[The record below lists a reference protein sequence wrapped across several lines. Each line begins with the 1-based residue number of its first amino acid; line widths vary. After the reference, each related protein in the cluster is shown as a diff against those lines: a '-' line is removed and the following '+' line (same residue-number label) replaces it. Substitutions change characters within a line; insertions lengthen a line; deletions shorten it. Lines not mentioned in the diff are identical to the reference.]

1 MAHRA
6 SGLTRAHIRRHQK
19 IPVTS
24 PLWTLVDLATELD
37 RPRLERAIAQADAL
51 GLIREPALRA
61 GIDTIGPRPGVKWL
75 RTVLDRR
82 TFRLT
87 RSELERLF
95 IPLAAAVGLPVPETG
110 AIVNGYEVDFHW
122 PALRLVVET
131 DGLTYHR
138 TTGQQAKDR
147 VRDQR
152 HAAAGLAN
160 LRFTHEQVAF
170 EPDHVRDILGAVAR
184 RLGAV

>member
-1 MAHRA
+1 
-6 SGLTRAHIRRHQK
+6 
-19 IPVTS
+19 
-24 PLWTLVDLATELD
+24 LVDLATELD
-37 RPRLERAIAQADAL
+37 RPGLERAIAQADST
-51 GLIREPALRA
+51 GLIRESALRV
-61 GIDTIGPRPGVKWL
+61 GIETVGRRPGVKRL

-95 IPLAAAVGLPVPETG
+95 LPLAAAVGLPVPETR
-110 AIVNGYEVDFHW
+110 AIVDGYEVDFHW
-122 PALRLVVET
+122 AALNLVVET

-147 VRDQR
+147 LRDQT
-152 HAAAGLAN
+152 HTAAGLTH
-160 LRFTHEQVAF
+160 LRFTHEQVSF
-170 EPDHVRDILGAVAR
+170 EPGHVKDILRAVAC